1 MCRRSFFCQLLSAA
15 FFFIFVPCAPTVEA
29 ASPLQ
34 KIVIVFG
41 GFNERSGVLFA
52 AKEMH
57 FFEEQGLDA
66 QIVQVRSGPI
76 AVSAMAANEA
86 QFYTVS
92 ATGASLG
99 AMAGGL
105 DLVFIAGI
113 VNRLDGDFVVSPK
126 IKSPSDLKGK
136 ILGVQSIGGG
146 IWTFT
151 MLALDHWGLVP
162 ERDKIQFRILGDQ
175 SIIAQG
181 LMSGSVDAA

>member
-15 FFFIFVPCAPTVEA
+15 FFVIFVPCAPTVEA

-41 GFNERSGVLFA
+41 GVKQRSGVLFA
-52 AKEMH
+52 AKDMQC
-57 FFEEQGLDA
+57 FDEQGLDA

-105 DLVFIAGI
+105 ALVFVAGI
-113 VNRLDGDFVVSPK
+113 VTQLDGDFVVC
-126 IKSPSDLKGK
+126 
-136 ILGVQSIGGG
+136 
-146 IWTFT
+146 
-151 MLALDHWGLVP
+151 
-162 ERDKIQFRILGDQ
+162 
-175 SIIAQG
+175 
-181 LMSGSVDAA
+181 